1 MEFKGPYLFAMRERA
16 PKMFME
22 LCRSG
27 QLDKYVK
34 ERGLE
39 AHALLDQLLASEPKG
54 VDGLPKDTQAQRLAE
69 EQVMAQ
75 MLDFPAPEDRHD
87 REPPEDLK
95 TAKPSAE
102 GPRLR
107 RVK

>member
-1 MEFKGPYLFAMRERA
+1 
-16 PKMFME
+16 MFME

-27 QLDKYVK
+27 QLDKYVQ

-54 VDGLPKDTQAQRLAE
+54 VDGLPKDIQAQRLAE

-75 MLDFPAPEDRHD
+75 MLDFPVPEEQHD
-87 REPPEDLK
+87 REPPGDLQ
-95 TAKPSAE
+95 TATPRTE
-102 GPRLR
+102 GPHLR
-107 RVK
+107 SVK